1 MEITHKILLVDDEE
15 IFNTTVRAELT
26 KSGYEVDA
34 ALTGEIAEKLFA
46 NNKYSIV
53 LLDIYLPGINGFALC
68 KNFREIDATVP
79 IIMLSS
85 SGEIDNK
92 LESYKLGVDD
102 YLVKP
107 FHISELLAKLK
118 VYLKRAVGP
127 SGPQDKVVVED
138 LEIDLKAKK
147 VYRGGTQ
154 LSLTAKEFALL
165 TLLAQ
170 NKGNIIS
177 KQEILEKVWG
187 ISFDTGTNSIEV
199 YINFL
204 RNKVDKNF
212 ERKLIYTKP
221 GFGYYVE

>member
-1 MEITHKILLVDDEE
+1 MENIHKILLVDDEE
-15 IFNTTVRAELT
+15 IFNSTVKAELM
-26 KSGYEVDA
+26 KGGYEVDA
-34 ALTGEIAEKLFA
+34 ALTGEVAQKLFA
-46 NNKYSIV
+46 EKKYSVV

-118 VYLKRAVGP
+118 VYLKRVVGP

-147 VYRGGTQ
+147 VHRGGTQ
-154 LSLTAKEFALL
+154 LNLTAKEFALI